1 MARQAPW
8 AAVGLVLV
16 GVVGSSGFISAEGM
30 VVTVHV
36 EDYARIAAEDWA
48 VVKGEVEQIYE
59 TAGITLNWSGPIRT
73 PQREWPRDGV
83 RRVALAI
90 VNIEAPF
97 AGDPKDTAD
106 VVGRAAAEF
115 SRAWVF
121 ANRVTEAARTGAVDV
136 NVLLAR
142 VIAHEIGHVL
152 LPNQKHAPRGIMR
165 ANLEREHVGFFG
177 FTPEQAASLREG
189 IQRLRGDPPGWH

>member
-1 MARQAPW
+1 MARQGRW

-16 GVVGSSGFISAEGM
+16 GVAGSSDFINANAV
-30 VVTVHV
+30 VVTIHV
-36 EDYARIAAEDWA
+36 EDFARIAADDWA
-48 VVKGEVEQIYE
+48 VVKTEVEQIYE

-90 VNIEAPF
+90 INIEVPF
-97 AGDPKDTAD
+97 GGDPKDTAD

-121 ANRVTEAARTGAVDV
+121 ANRVTDAARTGAVDA

-165 ANLEREHVGFFG
+165 ANLEREQVGFLG
-177 FTPEQAASLREG
+177 FTPEQAASMRED
-189 IQRLRGDPPGWH
+189 IQRR